1 MASYK
6 DPAEAFAAGVNLK
19 QLADEA
25 WEQEPDDGEEQARL
39 EALPFTEDELAVRF
53 VDKYGDELRYVAKWS
68 RWFSLN
74 KERTTWNEDDTLH
87 AMDLAREVCREA
99 AAECNNAKQAKAL
112 SAARTIYAAVQLARA
127 DRQVAAT
134 VDQWDAD
141 EWLLNTPEGAIHLK
155 PNGGSAPAPM
165 PEAYLTKATAT
176 VPGAEQP
183 YLWFEFLER
192 VTGNDLELI
201 NFLQRMV
208 GYCLTGSTREHALFF
223 LYGTGANGKSVFINT
238 ISALLGDYAMTAPMS
253 TFVASK
259 TEQHPT
265 ELAGSMGARLVCAV
279 ETQQGRR
286 WDEPKLKML
295 TGGDRISARFMRAD
309 FFQFQPRFKLLIAG
323 NHKPGLRS
331 VDEAMRRR
339 MHLVPFTEF
348 IPPEERD
355 PDLAEKL
362 KAELPGILAW
372 ALEGCRLWQQQGLN
386 APAVVREATDAYLAA
401 EDAIANWID
410 DDCDTSSKTFWAS
423 SKDLFAAWKFWCERS
438 ASMWGQ
444 LERSGSSSRTAAF
457 TASRSAAPE
466 ATGG

>member
-1 MASYK
+1 MR
-6 DPAEAFAAGVNLK
+6 
-19 QLADEA
+19 
-25 WEQEPDDGEEQARL
+25 EEQARL

-265 ELAGSMGARLVCAV
+265 ELAGLMGARLVCAV

-339 MHLVPFTEF
+339 MHLVPFTESHTTGRTR
-348 IPPEERD
+348 PRPS
-355 PDLAEKL
+355 
-362 KAELPGILAW
+362 G
-372 ALEGCRLWQQQGLN
+372 
-386 APAVVREATDAYLAA
+386 EA
-401 EDAIANWID
+401 
-410 DDCDTSSKTFWAS
+410 
-423 SKDLFAAWKFWCERS
+423 
-438 ASMWGQ
+438 
-444 LERSGSSSRTAAF
+444 
-457 TASRSAAPE
+457 
-466 ATGG
+466 